1 MLSTMASSPS
11 KLLAAAVLLGI
22 AGIHA
27 VMSAAQQRSPL
38 YQSSRY
44 SVWADHVAEGQ
55 YSARALSRTEISS
68 TYPAASRPTWKQTQ
82 DLSRYPVSRSEFPLL
97 DALYAMSLE
106 ELTADLRPDGAFN
119 AGAKWQGVWTRDAS
133 YSILLSLAAIQPQAA
148 KASLLHKVKRDRIV
162 QDTGTG
168 GSWPVSTDRV
178 TWALAAWEVYLV
190 TGDRQW
196 LQTSFSIIRNS
207 ILDDE
212 QVVIDPAT
220 GLARGESSFMD
231 WREQTYPRWMQPVDI
246 YESKCLGTNAVFY
259 RTYRILAEM
268 AQQLGQPGDA
278 WATKADRIRTAMNS
292 KLWMEDRGYYG
303 QYLYG
308 RIFQPLSPRSDALGE
323 SLAILFDIPAASNA
337 DRMLRSQPLM
347 PYGIPT
353 VYPETPNI
361 PPYHNRSVW
370 PFVQA
375 FWTMAA
381 TQHGDQQG
389 VLYGIA
395 SIERAAAV
403 FLTNKENFVAETGS
417 PEGTEINSDRQLWS
431 VAGNLAMT
439 YRVLF
444 GMNFSVDGL
453 QFQPVIPKTL
463 GGTRTLTNFRYRAAT
478 LAITVKGSGAKV
490 ERITLDAAPL
500 AGAPTARVPSTLTG
514 NHTVEITMAGDR
526 QPSKPLN
533 IVESVTAPDTPTLA
547 RNGSTLSWNSIE
559 GAAKYAVYRNGALQ
573 TTTQTTS
580 FNLPAPWSGLTEIQV
595 AALSSTGVASF
606 LSAPVM
612 ESENT
617 LTIPVS
623 KDSEFVTLDAVAP
636 DQTEAKGLV
645 VHADVPKAA
654 RYAIAFRYAN
664 GSGPLNTDNK
674 CAIRTL
680 FIDGKQTGPI
690 VLPQRGANE
699 WNNWGFSN
707 HQIIQLS
714 AGQHA
719 IELRLTSADTN
730 MNGDVNRVQIA
741 AVVLTPMD

>member
-1 MLSTMASSPS
+1 MITTVRPSSLLVAGLLLSMCAKSPDMA
-11 KLLAAAVLLGI
+11 
-22 AGIHA
+22 
-27 VMSAAQQRSPL
+27 AAQQTSPL
-38 YQSSRY
+38 YQSGRY
-44 SVWADHVAEGQ
+44 SIWPDHVAEGQ
-55 YSARALSRTEISS
+55 YTARALSRTEIESN
-68 TYPAASRPTWKQTQ
+68 YPAASRHTWKLTQ
-82 DLSRYPVSRSEFPLL
+82 DLSRFPASRSEFPLL
-97 DALYAMSLE
+97 DALYTMSLE
-106 ELTADLRPDGAFN
+106 ELTSDLRPDGAFN

-133 YSILLSLAAIQPQAA
+133 YSILLSLAAIQPEAA
-148 KASLLHKVKRDRIV
+148 RASLLHKVKRDRIV

-196 LQTSFSIIRNS
+196 LETSFHIIRNS

-212 QVVIDPAT
+212 QVVIDAAT

-231 WREQTYPRWMQPVDI
+231 WREQTYPRWMEPVDI

-268 AQQLGQPGDA
+268 AQQLGQPADA
-278 WATKADRIRTAMNS
+278 WAAKADRIRTAVNS
-292 KLWMEDRGYYG
+292 KLWMDDRGYYG
-303 QYLYG
+303 EYLYG
-308 RIFQPLSPRSDALGE
+308 RVYQTLSPRSDALGE
-323 SLAILFDIPAASNA
+323 SLAILLDIASASNA
-337 DRMLRSQPLM
+337 DRMLRSQPLLY
-347 PYGIPT
+347 YGIPT

-381 TQHGDQQG
+381 AHRGDQQN

-395 SIERAAAV
+395 SIERAAAL

-444 GMNFSVDGL
+444 GMNFSVEGL
-453 QFQPVIPKTL
+453 QFQPVIPKAL
-463 GGTRTLTNFRYRAAT
+463 GGTRTLTNFHYRGAT
-478 LAITVKGSGAKV
+478 LSITINGSGAKV
-490 ERITLDAAPL
+490 KRIALD
-500 AGAPTARVPSTLTG
+500 GAPIDRVAPTLIG
-514 NHTVEITMAGDR
+514 SHTVEITMADDHR
-526 QPSKPLN
+526 PSPPLN
-533 IVESVTAPDTPTLA
+533 IVESVTAPDTPRIA
-547 RNGSTLSWNSIE
+547 RDGSKLSWNSIE
-559 GAAKYAVYRNGALQ
+559 GAAKYAIYRNGALQ
-573 TTTQTTS
+573 NTTEATS
-580 FNLPAPWSGLTEIQV
+580 FDLPAPTPALTEFQI
-595 AALSSTGVASF
+595 AALNSTGVASF
-606 LSAPVM
+606 LSAPTVIA
-612 ESENT
+612 ENT

-623 KDSEFVTLDAVAP
+623 KDSEFVTLDLVTS

-645 VHADVPKAA
+645 VHADVPNAA
-654 RYAIAFRYAN
+654 RYAVAFRYAN
-664 GSGPLNTDNK
+664 GSGPVNTDNK

-707 HQIIQLS
+707 HQIAELTR
-714 AGQHA
+714 GQHQ
-719 IELRLTSADTN
+719 IELRMNPADTN
-730 MNGDVNRVQIA
+730 MSGDVNRVQIA
-741 AVVLTPMD
+741 AVVLTPVE

>member
-1 MLSTMASSPS
+1 MLATITLGLRSLLIACLPSAILGMNPDMA
-11 KLLAAAVLLGI
+11 
-22 AGIHA
+22 
-27 VMSAAQQRSPL
+27 AAQQTLPL
-38 YQSSRY
+38 YQSPQY
-44 SVWADHVAEGQ
+44 SVWPDHVAEGQ
-55 YSARALSRTEISS
+55 YTAHALSRTEIESN
-68 TYPAASRPTWKQTQ
+68 YPSASRHTWKLAQ
-82 DLSRYPVSRSEFPLL
+82 DLSKYPASRSEFPLL
-97 DALYAMSLE
+97 DALHAMSLE

-133 YSILLSLAAIQPQAA
+133 YSILLSLAAIQPEAA
-148 KASLLHKVKRDRIV
+148 RASLLHKVKRDRIV

-196 LQTSFSIIRNS
+196 LETSFKVIRNS

-231 WREQTYPRWMQPVDI
+231 WREQTYPRWMEPVDI

-268 AQQLGQPGDA
+268 AQQLSQPADA
-278 WATKADRIRTAMNS
+278 WAAKADRIRTSMNRQ
-292 KLWMEDRGYYG
+292 LWMEDRGYYG

-308 RIFQPLSPRSDALGE
+308 RVFQTLSPRSDALGE
-323 SLAILFDIPAASNA
+323 SLAILFDIPNASSA
-337 DRMLRSQPLM
+337 DRMLHSQPLL

-353 VYPETPNI
+353 AYPETPNI

-381 TQHGDQQG
+381 ARRGDQQN

-395 SIERAAAV
+395 SIERAAAL

-431 VAGNLAMT
+431 VAGSLAMT

-444 GMNFSVDGL
+444 GMNFSVEGL
-453 QFQPVIPKTL
+453 QFQPVIPKAL
-463 GGTRTLTNFRYRAAT
+463 GGTRTLTNFHYRAAT
-478 LAITVKGSGAKV
+478 LTITINGSGAKV
-490 ERITLDAAPL
+490 KRITLD
-500 AGAPTARVPSTLTG
+500 GAQIDRVPPTLNG
-514 NHTVEITMAGDR
+514 SHTIEITMADDR

-533 IVESVTAPDTPTLA
+533 IVESVTAPDTPTPV
-547 RNGSTLSWNSIE
+547 RNGTTLSWNSIDA
-559 GAAKYAVYRNGALQ
+559 AAKYAIYRNGALQ

-580 FNLPAPWSGLTEIQV
+580 FNLPAPSSGLTEFQV
-595 AALSSTGVASF
+595 AALSSTGLPSF

-623 KDSEFVTLDAVAP
+623 KDSEFVTLDVEAL

-699 WNNWGFSN
+699 WNNWGFSS
-707 HQIIQLS
+707 HQIAALS
-714 AGQHA
+714 TGRHQ
-719 IELRLTSADTN
+719 IELRMNPADTN
-730 MNGDVNRVQIA
+730 MNGEVNRVQIA
-741 AVVLTPMD
+741 AVVLTPVE